1 MPRNLATSATAFTSS
16 DLGAAL
22 AIPHHRAVNVNDGLY
37 GNANSWIGSDDAA
50 SPFNAGVMLPGLFDV
65 TSIAWG
71 RDNGLDNANGEC
83 CSGQLT
89 DRALGTYTIQR
100 TLDGVSWDT
109 VGILDYNY
117 SVDDTLGGG
126 FTPYFRH
133 EFSLS
138 DGDGG
143 ILARG
148 LRVLV
153 PTSGIG
159 GGTAIDEIEI
169 YGTPVPEPASAA
181 LMLGG
186 LAVFAGSRRK
196 RA

>member
-1 MPRNLATSATAFTSS
+1 M
-16 DLGAAL
+16 
-22 AIPHHRAVNVNDGLY
+22 
-37 GNANSWIGSDDAA
+37 
-50 SPFNAGVMLPGLFDV
+50 
-65 TSIAWG
+65 
-71 RDNGLDNANGEC
+71 
-83 CSGQLT
+83 
-89 DRALGTYTIQR
+89 
-100 TLDGVSWDT
+100 
-109 VGILDYNY
+109 DYNY
-117 SVDDTLGGG
+117 GVDDTLGG

-159 GGTAIDEIEI
+159 EGTAIDEIEI

-186 LAVFAGSRRK
+186 LAVVAGSRRK